1 MTDIFTREVK
11 RWNGSSVPGCLVDKA
26 TRCYLFCHTV
36 SLVGIWSWENFGV
49 GLVYTFND
57 VLTG

>member
-1 MTDIFTREVK
+1 MELFKCSRMF
-11 RWNGSSVPGCLVDKA
+11 GLQGA

-49 GLVYTFND
+49 GLVCTFDD